1 MSKLKFFAGLLL
13 YKIAPIKK
21 HRFVFTSLNGHYS
34 DHPKYICNALHNED
48 TSIEMIWLTDEKYR
62 SQLPSWVKWYDIHS
76 LAAEWIRGSAK
87 ALVDNVYCEK
97 AYTVFASE
105 KHASFKSKIYCF
117 LRDKRNQN
125 AYTTFHGIG
134 MKRIGRD
141 QIGNDVIDFVCPH
154 TTMFLGSDYAIHIMK
169 HVTFNKMKMVLI
181 GSPRN
186 DILFQPSITSMLRNK
201 LQLPQDKKIL
211 LYAPTFRNDGKDVE
225 GKNVRRSGLEQLK
238 QMDFERLFCSL
249 SAKFGG
255 DWVMVCRFHYHVA
268 QMVDW
273 EQLNIKYPGKFIN
286 GNLHDDMAEYLA
298 CTDILITDASTSSF
312 DFALT
317 GKPCFLFFPD
327 YDEYCNNE
335 RGFYTPLEELP
346 FPLSITFNELMVCI
360 EQFDTVIYEKNIAAM
375 LKQFNVVDDENSSKR
390 IAKYLLEEC
399 K

>member
-141 QIGNDVIDFVCPH
+141 QIGNDVIDFVFCFP
-154 TTMFLGSDYAIHIMK
+154 TFFGKADWDFSKDYVFWSPGYYFAMK
-169 HVTFNKMKMVLI
+169 GDKFFYIDT
-181 GSPRN
+181 
-186 DILFQPSITSMLRNK
+186 QE
-201 LQLPQDKKIL
+201 KKI
-211 LYAPTFRNDGKDVE
+211 YPMEEVVE
-225 GKNVRRSGLEQLK
+225 NHWNWITNVIEK
-238 QMDFERLFCSL
+238 QE
-249 SAKFGG
+249 
-255 DWVMVCRFHYHVA
+255 
-268 QMVDW
+268 
-273 EQLNIKYPGKFIN
+273 
-286 GNLHDDMAEYLA
+286 
-298 CTDILITDASTSSF
+298 
-312 DFALT
+312 
-317 GKPCFLFFPD
+317 
-327 YDEYCNNE
+327 
-335 RGFYTPLEELP
+335 
-346 FPLSITFNELMVCI
+346 
-360 EQFDTVIYEKNIAAM
+360 
-375 LKQFNVVDDENSSKR
+375 
-390 IAKYLLEEC
+390 
-399 K
+399 